1 MPRSYPPRSLS
12 TVMAYLKVL
21 SPSDIKP
28 RLAILTIDSG
38 QFHTVI
44 KDELPLIRSA
54 CAGFGEYRPKIT
66 IIIVGKRHHTR
77 FYPTE
82 ADKADGLGNPAPG
95 TVVDRG
101 VTSVYDFDFYLQ
113 AHSGLQGTTRPAH
126 YYVIHDKNNF
136 TSDALQT
143 LVRL

>member
-1 MPRSYPPRSLS
+1 MPRSYRPKFSS
-12 TVMAYLKVL
+12 TVMVFLKVL
-21 SPSDIKP
+21 SPPDTVC
-28 RLAILTIDSG
+28 RRATLTTTAG

-44 KDELPLIRSA
+44 KDELPLIRAA
-54 CAGFGEYRPKIT
+54 CARFGEYRPKIT